1 MKTKKKNLAGVNR
14 DQGIELAL
22 LVAANDLPGIIQA
35 LEGIEKRRKPLS
47 MSQRGTWA
55 YYARRLRKWIERG
68 MDGQTPFSIFREN
81 GNKKLPFYAFS
92 TCPGIDCPGAGA
104 CLYSKDG
111 KYGRGWCYSF
121 KAWRY
126 PAAFFRQLQNSLLM
140 RNRREIVL
148 AAFHAIPA
156 NRTVRLYVDGDFYSA
171 SALLFWM
178 EACKERN
185 DLSVYGYSKSWEL
198 IKDLHATGYTWP
210 ENYSLNLSSGS
221 KYGELWKKAM
231 DALGIAR
238 GDFIAV
244 PVDSKH
250 IRNKAYQD
258 KANPGSKEYRREVL
272 ERTKEITTGKM
283 FACPGNCGNCMPN
296 KEHAC
301 GSKKMAG
308 VTIAIGIHT

>member
-14 DQGIELAL
+14 SQGIELAL
-22 LVAANDLPGIIQA
+22 LVAANDLPGLAQG
-35 LEGIEKRRKPLS
+35 LESIEERGNPGK
-47 MSQRGTWA
+47 RGTWA
-55 YYARRLRKWIERG
+55 YYARRLRKWLERG
-68 MDGQTPFSIFREN
+68 MNGQTPFSIFREN

-104 CLYSKDG
+104 CLYSEDG
-111 KYGRGWCYSF
+111 KYGWGWCYSF

-126 PAAFFRQLQNSLLM
+126 PAAYFRQLQNSLLM
-140 RNRREIVL
+140 RHRREIVL
-148 AAFHAIPA
+148 ATFHAIPA

-178 EACKERN
+178 EACKARN

-198 IKDLHATGYTWP
+198 FKDLQATGYAWP
-210 ENYSLNLSSGS
+210 KNYVLNLSSGS
-221 KYGELWKKAM
+221 KYGVLWHKTM
-231 DALGIAR
+231 NALEIAR

-244 PVDSKH
+244 PVAPGH

-272 ERTKEITTGKM
+272 ERLKEITTGKT

-301 GSKKMAG
+301 GSDKMAG
-308 VTIAIGIHT
+308 VTIAIGIHS

>member
-14 DQGIELAL
+14 SQGIELAL
-22 LVAANDLPGIIQA
+22 LVAANDLPGLAQG
-35 LEGIEKRRKPLS
+35 LESIE
-47 MSQRGTWA
+47 QRGNPGKRVTWA
-55 YYARRLRKWIERG
+55 YYARRLRKWLERG
-68 MDGQTPFSIFREN
+68 MNGQTPFSIFREN

-104 CLYSKDG
+104 CLYSEDG
-111 KYGRGWCYSF
+111 KYGWGWCYSF

-126 PAAFFRQLQNSLLM
+126 PAAYFRQLQNSLLM

-178 EACKERN
+178 EACKARN

-198 IKDLHATGYTWP
+198 FKDLQATGYAWP
-210 ENYSLNLSSGS
+210 KNYVLNLSSGS
-221 KYGELWKKAM
+221 KYGVLWHKTM
-231 DALGIAR
+231 NALEIAR

-244 PVDSKH
+244 PVAPGH

-272 ERTKEITTGKM
+272 ERLKEITTGKT

-301 GSKKMAG
+301 GSDKMAG
-308 VTIAIGIHT
+308 VTIAIGIHS

>member
-1 MKTKKKNLAGVNR
+1 MKTKTKNLAGVNR

-22 LVAANDLPGIIQA
+22 LVATNDLPGLSQA
-35 LEGIEKRRKPLS
+35 LESIENRGNPGK
-47 MSQRGTWA
+47 RGTWA
-55 YYARRLRKWIERG
+55 YYAKRLRKWIARG

-92 TCPGIDCPGAGA
+92 SCPGIDCPGAGA
-104 CLYSKDG
+104 CLYSETG
-111 KYGRGWCYSF
+111 EYGRGWCYSF

-126 PAAFFRQLQNSLLM
+126 PAALFRQLQNSLLM
-140 RNRREIVL
+140 RNQREIVL

-185 DLSVYGYSKSWEL
+185 DLRIYGYSKSWEL
-198 IKDLHATGYTWP
+198 FLQLEKTGFAWP
-210 ENYSLNLSSGS
+210 DNYVLNLSSGS
-221 KYGELWKKAM
+221 KYKYENLRLMAR
-231 DALGIAR
+231 LSSVR

-272 ERTKEITTGKM
+272 ERLKEITTGKM

-301 GSKKMAG
+301 GSKKMSG
-308 VTIAIGIHT
+308 VTIAIGIHS

>member
-14 DQGIELAL
+14 SQGIELAL
-22 LVAANDLPGIIQA
+22 LVAANDLPGLAQG
-35 LEGIEKRRKPLS
+35 LESIEERGNPGK
-47 MSQRGTWA
+47 RGTWA
-55 YYARRLRKWIERG
+55 YYARRLRKWLERG
-68 MDGQTPFSIFREN
+68 MNGPAPVSIFREN

-104 CLYSKDG
+104 CLYSEDG
-111 KYGRGWCYSF
+111 KYGWGWCYSF

-126 PAAFFRQLQNSLLM
+126 PAAYYRQLQNSLLM
-140 RNRREIVL
+140 RNRRENVW

-178 EACKERN
+178 EACKARN

-198 IKDLHATGYTWP
+198 FKDLQATGYAWP
-210 ENYSLNLSSGS
+210 KNYVLNLSSGS
-221 KYGELWKKAM
+221 KYGVLWHKTM
-231 DALGIAR
+231 NALEIAR

-244 PVDSKH
+244 PVAPGH

-272 ERTKEITTGKM
+272 ERLKEITTGKT

-301 GSKKMAG
+301 GSDKRAG
-308 VTIAIGIHT
+308 VTIAIGIHS

>member
-1 MKTKKKNLAGVNR
+1 VKTKKKTLAGVNR
-14 DQGIELAL
+14 QQGIELAL

-35 LEGIEKRRKPLS
+35 LEGIESRRNPLS

-55 YYARRLRKWIERG
+55 YYARRLRKWIEQD

-111 KYGRGWCYSF
+111 KYGRGWCYSL

-185 DLSVYGYSKSWEL
+185 DLSIYGYSKSWEL
-198 IKDLHATGYTWP
+198 FKDLQATGYAWP
-210 ENYSLNLSSGS
+210 KNYVLNLSSGS
-221 KYGELWKKAM
+221 KYGVLWHKTM
-231 DALGIAR
+231 SALEIAR

-244 PVDSKH
+244 PVAAGH
-250 IRNKAYQD
+250 IKNKAYQD

-308 VTIAIGIHT
+308 VTIAIGIHS

>member
-1 MKTKKKNLAGVNR
+1 MKTKKNLAGVNR

-35 LEGIEKRRKPLS
+35 LESIEKRRKPLS

-55 YYARRLRKWIERG
+55 YYARRLRKWLERD
-68 MDGQTPFSIFREN
+68 MDSETPFSIFRAN

-92 TCPGIDCPGAGA
+92 TLPCIDCPGAGD
-104 CLYSKDG
+104 CLYSKEG

-140 RNRREIVL
+140 RNRREIIL

-178 EACKERN
+178 EACKGRN
-185 DLSVYGYSKSWEL
+185 DLRVYGYSKSWEL
-198 IKDLHATGYTWP
+198 FKDLHATGYTWP
-210 ENYSLNLSSGS
+210 GNYSLNLSSGS

-231 DALGIAR
+231 DVLPVTR

-258 KANPGSKEYRREVL
+258 KGNPGSKEYRREVL
-272 ERTKEITTGKM
+272 ERLKEMTTGKK
-283 FACPGNCGNCMPN
+283 FVCPGNCGNCMPN

-301 GSKKMAG
+301 DSDKMIG
-308 VTIAIGIHT
+308 VTIATGVHN